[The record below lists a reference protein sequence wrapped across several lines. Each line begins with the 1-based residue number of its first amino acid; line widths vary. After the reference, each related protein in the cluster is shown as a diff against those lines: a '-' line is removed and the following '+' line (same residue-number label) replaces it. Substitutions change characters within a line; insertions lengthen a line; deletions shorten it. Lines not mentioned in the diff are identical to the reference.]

1 MKWRT
6 TKSAEYQDMVTR
18 HMKLDAAQT
27 MKLIEVD
34 KDGNAPMQHYSELEE
49 DLLEDA
55 ERYKV
60 SLGQEAAQQAIDSL
74 SAPTTTK
81 PDLDD
86 NKAAAILNFTPQ
98 PAQSQP
104 LKKSPQPL
112 QKKKKTEAAP
122 KPNAPQT
129 TVSALRRQQEIL
141 AAMKSTST
149 ASASAVQKANGDKG
163 KGKDIA
169 DEEQQPKTEG
179 QSKSAKRRAAK
190 KCADAL
196 KAAATFG
203 GNLQNLAAEPSASVA
218 SPGPGPSTTAA
229 AAAAAT
235 ANLVRVYQAQVED
248 DREDGDSQD
257 VTTESEDVPES
268 EASGPDDHDHG
279 VCTCDCKPR
288 KLYLNGDEIETY
300 DPKLMTDFT
309 AKHSQLRTLIVAAE
323 LKLRADHL
331 HNIWFGCV
339 AAIRK
344 CDCGPCSAPY
354 SPCYEWIARQAKEEY
369 WAADKKLDEFL
380 EQKKTQLTKEVIAIM
395 KPEGRAEK
403 AKANS
408 YLRNRN
414 LRNGMVKSLLPDG
427 RDKAVEVRGRGKFP
441 LNPVIFDLNI

>member
-6 TKSAEYQDMVTR
+6 TKSAEYQDMVAR
-18 HMKLDAAQT
+18 HMKLGAAQT

-34 KDGNAPMQHYSELEE
+34 KDGNAQMQHYPELEE

-60 SLGQEAAQQAIDSL
+60 SLTQEAAQQAIGPL
-74 SAPTTTK
+74 SAPTTK
-81 PDLDD
+81 LNLDD
-86 NKAAAILNFTPQ
+86 NKSAAILNFTPLL
-98 PAQSQP
+98 AQSEP
-104 LKKSPQPL
+104 LKKNPQPL
-112 QKKKKTEAAP
+112 QKKKTKAAP

-129 TVSALRRQQEIL
+129 TVSTLRRQQEIL
-141 AAMKSTST
+141 AAMDSTPT
-149 ASASAVQKANGDKG
+149 ASASAAQKANGG
-163 KGKDIA
+163 KGNGKDTA
-169 DEEQQPKTEG
+169 DEEHQPKKEG

-190 KCADAL
+190 KHADAL

-203 GNLQNLAAEPSASVA
+203 GNLQNLAAEPPASVA
-218 SPGPGPSTTAA
+218 SPNPGPSTSAA

-235 ANLVRVYQAQVED
+235 NNFVRAYQAQVED
-248 DREDGDSQD
+248 DPEDGDAQD
-257 VTTESEDVPES
+257 VTTESEGVPES
-268 EASGPDDHDHG
+268 EASGPDDHDYG
-279 VCTCDCKPR
+279 VCTCDCKSR
-288 KLYLNGDEIETY
+288 KLYLNADEIETY
-300 DPKLMTDFT
+300 DPKLMADFT
-309 AKHSQLRTLIVAAE
+309 AKHSQLRALLVAAN

-354 SPCYEWIARQAKEEY
+354 SPCYEWIARPAKEEY
-369 WAADKKLDEFL
+369 WAADMKLDEFL

-395 KPEGRAEK
+395 KPGGRAEK

-414 LRNGMVKSLLPDG
+414 LLNGMVKCLLPDG
-427 RDKAVEVRGRGKFP
+427 RDKAVEVRSRAKFP
-441 LNPVIFDLNI
+441 LIPAIFDLNI